1 MPLLHQQ
8 GEAAIRVS
16 AIASAARAAGRI
28 GRTCALHVV
37 DLLLPSVCA
46 ICESRCEAGDQ
57 LCPECW
63 TRLLGEVSKPW
74 CPRCGS
80 TLGEMVPARMDGCV
94 SCPQPLPCFEQ
105 VVRLGPYAGPLGA
118 LIRACKFYR
127 QERMLDR
134 LAAMLTEAIAARLP
148 NEFFDLIM
156 PAPMHWRRRLSRGE
170 DLARR
175 LSASIAAGLKLPLG
189 HELVR
194 IRHTAQQAR
203 LPRTRRLTNVKGA
216 FAVRGKSTIAG
227 ASIVLVD
234 DVTTTGATADEASR
248 TLLKAGASKVTLAVL
263 AKVDPARAYASS
275 GI

>member
-1 MPLLHQQ
+1 
-8 GEAAIRVS
+8 
-16 AIASAARAAGRI
+16 
-28 GRTCALHVV
+28 
-37 DLLLPSVCA
+37 
-46 ICESRCEAGDQ
+46 
-57 LCPECW
+57 
-63 TRLLGEVSKPW
+63 
-74 CPRCGS
+74 
-80 TLGEMVPARMDGCV
+80 
-94 SCPQPLPCFEQ
+94 
-105 VVRLGPYAGPLGA
+105 
-118 LIRACKFYR
+118 
-127 QERMLDR
+127 MLDR